1 MRLTVNQKAEFV
13 AANVDTFFAS
23 AKTAT
28 PEYQE
33 SFKAMNVEDQ
43 YKVVLRWYKYNEKK
57 ANGVST
63 KRAASRAD
71 TLLQDLMC
79 GVKREVSSEKCD
91 ELILNFTKAIET
103 LKAIKEENKER
114 EKTELKEQIKQ
125 MQARLKELDK

>member
-13 AANVDTFFAS
+13 AANVETFFAS

-57 ANGVST
+57 TNGVST

-71 TLLQDLMC
+71 TLLQDLMG

-114 EKTELKEQIKQ
+114 EKTELEEQIKQ